1 MTPLVQEAAEVRTRR
16 APPRSPCATATTE
29 RVSTEGPSLL
39 ETPSN
44 FALGAEAETTEQP
57 TADRRGPLRPK
68 VLLPARSRLSG
79 AMIARLIGSVDIAA
93 IVATTLT
100 VVSRGDAATLLAAPL
115 REVFPLIVGGYIA
128 VWALRVAGSY
138 DLGRR
143 EGLSEHMGRAAVG
156 MGAGGVAAMALGMA
170 MGAVSVHAAALW
182 ADVSI
187 LTILAAH
194 GCAWAMVRRW
204 RAHGRLTPN
213 VVIVGAT
220 ENAFK
225 LIEAALDAR
234 HVAVLG
240 VFDDRLDR
248 APQTVH
254 GVPVLG
260 DTNRLLTHRILPYVD
275 RIVITVTAASQP
287 RVRQLID
294 RLRLL
299 PNAVTLFWD
308 VDGEDTRSATLERL
322 ARLPL
327 AEISGADDADR
338 RVLLKRVQD
347 LVLGAAALIFT
358 APMMAAIALAV
369 RLDSPGPILFR
380 QRRHG
385 FNNEPITVWKF
396 RSMRHELTDQEAARQ
411 VCACD
416 ERVTRVGRIIRQTS
430 LDELPQLINVLRGE
444 MSLVGPRPHAIGMK
458 TGPEESSR
466 LVAEYAWRHRMKPGI
481 TGWAQINGSRGPV
494 HTPEA
499 VRQRV
504 ALDIDYIER
513 QSFWFDLYILA
524 MTLPT
529 LLGDR
534 HQVR

>member
-1 MTPLVQEAAEVRTRR
+1 
-16 APPRSPCATATTE
+16 
-29 RVSTEGPSLL
+29 
-39 ETPSN
+39 
-44 FALGAEAETTEQP
+44 
-57 TADRRGPLRPK
+57 
-68 VLLPARSRLSG
+68 
-79 AMIARLIGSVDIAA
+79 MIARLISSIDVLV
-93 IVATTLT
+93 IVAATLA
-100 VVSRGDAATLLAAPL
+100 VASRGDAETLLGAPV
-115 REVFPLIVGGYIA
+115 REILPLVLGCYVA
-128 VWALRVAGSY
+128 FWTLRVSGSY

-143 EGLSEHMGRAAVG
+143 ESLGEHLGRVGMAAV
-156 MGAGGVAAMALGMA
+156 AASVAALGL
-170 MGAVSVHAAALW
+170 AVFMDADSFRISAIWASVSTVA
-182 ADVSI
+182 I
-187 LTILAAH
+187 LTAH

-204 RAHGRLTPN
+204 RAQGRLTPN

-234 HVAVLG
+234 DIAVLG

-248 APQTVH
+248 APETVH

-260 DTNRLLTHRILPYVD
+260 DTNRLLEHRILPYVD

-308 VDGEDTRSATLERL
+308 VDGQDTRSATLERL

-338 RVLLKRVQD
+338 RVLLKRIQD
-347 LVLGAAALIFT
+347 LALGAAALLVA
-358 APMMAAIALAV
+358 APIMAVVALAV

-396 RSMRHELTDQEAARQ
+396 RSMHHALADLDAAQQ

-416 ERVTRVGRIIRQTS
+416 ERVTRVGRFIRKTS

-444 MSLVGPRPHAIGMK
+444 MSLVGPRPHAIGMR
-458 TGPEESSR
+458 TGSEESSR

-494 HTPEA
+494 DTPEA
-499 VRQRV
+499 VRKRV
-504 ALDIDYIER
+504 AMDIDYIER
-513 QSFWFDLYILA
+513 QSFWFDVYILA
-524 MTLPT
+524 MTVPT
-529 LLGDR
+529 LFGDR